1 MNYGHHGRDL
11 LLELKRTRAN
21 DHKASSSSSS
31 SMVVVPPY
39 NDRLV
44 RECLQDL
51 QLHVQALQDQVDA
64 QQGEKPSMNVRP
76 SLVLQNAAIGRNKR
90 CLLAYHKIR
99 ADRLMAAYWNNSLS
113 LDEVTAATSTSTN
126 ATRTTGA
133 TTTKNSNLSPAE
145 EEFYASYEQ
154 ICRDYA
160 TMLRLPNPDLR
171 SYGNHPPQPLSKV
184 QVQVLR
190 STEGP
195 IVLESG
201 ATLTF
206 QKGALHYL
214 AYSDVEGLLRD
225 GTVALLSTEEEDDLH
240 QATTGGRS

>member
-1 MNYGHHGRDL
+1 MNYGHRGRDL
-11 LLELKRTRAN
+11 LLELKRARAN
-21 DHKASSSSSS
+21 DHKASSSMSI
-31 SMVVVPPY
+31 VPPY

-64 QQGEKPSMNVRP
+64 QGGEKPSMNVRP

-99 ADRLMAAYWNNSLS
+99 ADRLTTAYWNNTLTDASLN
-113 LDEVTAATSTSTN
+113 T
-126 ATRTTGA
+126 
-133 TTTKNSNLSPAE
+133 NLSPAE
-145 EEFYASYEQ
+145 EEFFSSYEQ
-154 ICRDYA
+154 LCRDYCN
-160 TMLRLPNPDLR
+160 MLQLPNPDLR

-201 ATLTF
+201 STLSF
-206 QKGALHYL
+206 QKGAVHYL

-225 GTVALLSTEEEDDLH
+225 GTLALLSTEEEDDLH
-240 QATTGGRS
+240 QATIAGTV